1 MLRRRIPAILFVC
14 VTLFAAAMAR
24 AESLTLIEELR
35 DGDLSLSALGTLIAL
50 DAKPGLKGG
59 YGLCMAAGEQLCD
72 EKGTVGYGLCKVAG
86 GQLCK
91 VDGSLGYGL
100 CKLAGE
106 FSCKTKA
113 SLGHGL
119 CRLSGGMNCRA

>member
-1 MLRRRIPAILFVC
+1 MLVRRIIVVIFTFS
-14 VTLFAAAMAR
+14 TLFAAATAR
-24 AESLTLIEELR
+24 AEPLTLVKELR
-35 DGDLSLSALGTLIAL
+35 DGDLSLNALGTLIAL

-59 YGLCMAAGEQLCD
+59 YGLCMAAGELLCD

-86 GQLCK
+86 EQLCK

-106 FSCKTKA
+106 FNCKTKA

-119 CRLSGGMNCRA
+119 CRLSGANNCRA

>member
-1 MLRRRIPAILFVC
+1 MLARQVLVVSFALS
-14 VTLFAAAMAR
+14 TLFAAATAR
-24 AESLTLIEELR
+24 ADPLALVEELR

-72 EKGTVGYGLCKVAG
+72 EKGTVGYGLCKAAG
-86 GQLCK
+86 EQLCK

-119 CRLSGGMNCRA
+119 CRLSGANNCRA

>member
-1 MLRRRIPAILFVC
+1 MLRRRLSVILFLC
-14 VTLFAAAMAR
+14 ATLCATAMAR
-24 AESLTLIEELR
+24 AEPLTLIEELR